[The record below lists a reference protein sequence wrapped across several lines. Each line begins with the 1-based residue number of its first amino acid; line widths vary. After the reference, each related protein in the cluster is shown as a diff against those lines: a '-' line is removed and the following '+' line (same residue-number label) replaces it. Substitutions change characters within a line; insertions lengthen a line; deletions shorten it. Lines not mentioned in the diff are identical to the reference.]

1 MLFYGFVKIINV
13 IGVEKLVVGFEIKY
27 SVIVKFVRSFI
38 IVVNMW
44 IFIVNIVL
52 IIIVKFCIVFL
63 I

>member
-13 IGVEKLVVGFEIKY
+13 IGVKKFVVGFEIKY
-27 SVIVKFVRSFI
+27 SVFVKFVRSFI

-52 IIIVKFCIVFL
+52 IIIVYFVLFF
-63 I
+63 